1 MGGKRLLGT
10 GAVEKF
16 EGLFLDGRRARGA
29 GESQIS
35 ADGRITRWQER
46 IMLPSIP
53 LDSTDVVV
61 VTPQGPDLDIDVKR
75 KA

>member
-1 MGGKRLLGT
+1 LP
-10 GAVEKF
+10 
-16 EGLFLDGRRARGA
+16 
-29 GESQIS
+29 SQIS

-53 LDSTDVVV
+53 LDGADVEIVA
-61 VTPQGPDLDIDVKR
+61 PEGPDLDINVKR